1 MISPNRRKEAA
12 EEFDRTL
19 RDILRDSVRGE
30 EPSPRVREALLRAAM
45 EDRRRAV
52 ESSIDEYLAGGT
64 RPAQSEIRREWGAS
78 GDPMTIGVLQ
88 AHLLRVRFV
97 V

>member
-1 MISPNRRKEAA
+1 MISRDRRNKVTD
-12 EEFDRTL
+12 EFDETL
-19 RDILRDSVRGE
+19 RAVLRDNVCRE
-30 EPSPRVREALLRAAM
+30 EPSARVREALLRAAM
-45 EDRRRAV
+45 DDRRRAV

-64 RPAQSEIRREWGAS
+64 RPAQSEIRRAWDAS

>member
-1 MISPNRRKEAA
+1 MSSRDRQKEAA
-12 EEFDRTL
+12 HEFDRTL
-19 RDILRDSVRGE
+19 RAVLRDSVRGE

-45 EDRRRAV
+45 DDRRRAV

-64 RPAQSEIRREWGAS
+64 RPAQSEIRRAWDAS